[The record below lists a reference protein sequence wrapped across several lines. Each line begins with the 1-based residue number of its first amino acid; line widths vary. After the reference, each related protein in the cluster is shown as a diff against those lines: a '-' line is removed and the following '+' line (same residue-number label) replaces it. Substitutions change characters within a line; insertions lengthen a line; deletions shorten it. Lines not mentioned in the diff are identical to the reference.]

1 MDWNDTFGQYIHAK
15 MVERAL
21 EVKPDADKQKLNDS
35 IKRSSLTVGITRESI
50 ADIVDA
56 EASSVAMLRVL
67 GDGQYTIDFLAGML
81 AIGEFIRTGKHITGE

>member
-1 MDWNDTFGQYIHAK
+1 MNWDDTIGQYIHARMYNK
-15 MVERAL
+15 AL

-35 IKRSSLTVGITRESI
+35 IKRASLTVGITRQSI

-67 GDGQYTIDFLAGML
+67 GDDQYTIDFLAGML